1 MAEDQVSLMRD
12 SQYDIELRRKGSFD
26 ESLAEHS
33 YRFGTKFY
41 DTITYSESLDFDISL
56 SAPDLHELYRYHV
69 FFSHCNEDKSW
80 VCSIMNKLES
90 EPYNYKCSYGDFQNA
105 NKLSFFQSALC
116 SAMLSERV
124 VVVLTPNYVKTA
136 WKEFREILQNLT
148 EKSLYRQRMLVV
160 LLKDCMIPE
169 PLQQLGFLDARES
182 DFFPCFVRYV
192 GSDRLPRSSDSFA
205 SEMTCILYSPSNY
218 VNGQI
223 LTTVG
228 LHIRGHWKGTIICN
242 EENNIPTPLC
252 CHGVN
257 VRYGEYME
265 VIQTLCQVIDR
276 DLIFEFMFSL
286 RPIIILVFAGVIWLV
301 VFLFVMA
308 YVRDEPRQSALGI
321 RLIVFTIPLLF
332 VLYGYGLR
340 WKRQLLHKK
349 ICRRMMRCCIDLNGK
364 FYRAEKPVLLTIVV
378 CKDGSFNIQ
387 FVYYCIDDCTIDLEL
402 LLNTY
407 NEEDAEKFNSLIEL
421 YTKSGDFLS
430 EKTLGEQLLVMIAA
444 VFLHCMIL
452 KQLPSSTQERH
463 TNQNMCLCQFVEMV
477 MAEYFQCLSKLT
489 IVPDLQDV
497 LQKRL
502 FLSVE
507 KKKLKERK
515 RSLAINEEFS
525 FVSI

>member
-12 SQYDIELRRKGSFD
+12 SQYDIELRRKGSID
-26 ESLAEHS
+26 ESLTEHS

-69 FFSHCNEDKSW
+69 FFSHCNEDKLW

-124 VVVLTPNYVKTA
+124 VIVLTPNYVKTA

-228 LHIRGHWKGTIICN
+228 LHIRGHWKGTIICD
-242 EENNIPTPLC
+242 EEDNIPTPLC

-265 VIQTLCQVIDR
+265 VIQTLSQVIDR

-286 RPIIILVFAGVIWLV
+286 RPIIILVCACVIWLV
-301 VFLFVMA
+301 VFLFVMV
-308 YVRDEPRQSALGI
+308 YIRDEPRQSALGI
-321 RLIVFTIPLLF
+321 RLIVFIIPLLF

-349 ICRRMMRCCIDLNGK
+349 I
-364 FYRAEKPVLLTIVV
+364 
-378 CKDGSFNIQ
+378 
-387 FVYYCIDDCTIDLEL
+387 DLEL

-407 NEEDAEKFNSLIEL
+407 NDEDAEKFNSLIEL
-421 YTKSGDFLS
+421 YTKSRDFLS
-430 EKTLGEQLLVMIAA
+430 EKTLGEQLLVMISAA
-444 VFLHCMIL
+444 FLHCMIL

-489 IVPDLQDV
+489 IVPDLEDV
-497 LQKRL
+497 LRKRL
-502 FLSVE
+502 FPSIE
-507 KKKLKERK
+507 KKKLKDRQQ
-515 RSLAINEEFS
+515 SLAINEEFS
-525 FVSI
+525 FVST